1 MADPGLTAFIQN
13 LSGSEMIV
21 ILIVALVVL
30 GPERLPELA
39 RGAGRMM
46 HKLRT
51 MTEGFQS
58 EMQDVIDDP
67 SMQHLRE
74 LGELAARP
82 RQKLTQYA
90 LEAEAEERARREAAA
105 HDRHEAAVAE
115 AEQAET
121 EPAERPEQPEQE
133 EAERAADDGP
143 GPR

>member
-1 MADPGLTAFIQN
+1 MARAGLHAFLQN

-39 RGAGRMM
+39 RGAGRMI

-90 LEAEAEERARREAAA
+90 LEAEAKERARREAAA